1 MLSCFAGRKFQK
13 HCFYYALGILT
24 VASLMGVMPLSA
36 GIAAEELPPEIQ
48 PCTKKLGTVYFF
60 AKQRV
65 KQTQTTYYLLKT
77 DKPNQDYYHAPVV
90 SLRDGACQLLT
101 PRQNGSPVPL
111 TSVMDP
117 AIAQKLMVDAFEKII
132 KEAGGIEAFERG
144 FMEEFKKNNKPLLM
158 PSESYYALQK
168 LGVKLPAN
176 IQPFDG
182 MTTPDGSQASQ

>member
-1 MLSCFAGRKFQK
+1 MLSCFSGVRLQK
-13 HCFYYALGILT
+13 HYSYYALGILT
-24 VASLMGVMPLSA
+24 VSFLMGMMRFDAKVSA
-36 GIAAEELPPEIQ
+36 EDLPPEIQ
-48 PCTKKLGTVYFF
+48 PCTTKLGTVYFF

-90 SLRDGACQLLT
+90 SLRNGACQLLT

-132 KEAGGIEAFERG
+132 GEAGGIEAFERG
-144 FMEEFKKNNKPLLM
+144 FVEEFKKNNKPLLM
-158 PSESYYALQK
+158 PSESYYALKK
-168 LGVKLPAN
+168 LGVELPEN

-182 MTTPDGSQASQ
+182 MTTSNQAQPSQ

>member
-1 MLSCFAGRKFQK
+1 MLSCFSGVKFQK
-13 HCFYYALGILT
+13 PHFYYALGILT
-24 VASLMGVMPLSA
+24 VASLMGMMQFGARVSA
-36 GIAAEELPPEIQ
+36 EDLPPEIQ
-48 PCTKKLGTVYFF
+48 PCTTKLGTVYFF

-77 DKPNQDYYHAPVV
+77 AKPNQDYYHAPVV
-90 SLRDGACQLLT
+90 SLQNGACKLLT

-117 AIAQKLMVDAFEKII
+117 AIAQKLMVDAFAKII
-132 KEAGGIEAFERG
+132 REAGGIEAFERG

-158 PSESYYALQK
+158 PSESYYALKK
-168 LGVKLPAN
+168 LGVKLPEN

-182 MTTPDGSQASQ
+182 MTTPDRSQASQ

>member
-1 MLSCFAGRKFQK
+1 MLSCFSGGKFQK
-13 HCFYYALGILT
+13 HSFYYTLGMLT
-24 VASLMGVMPLSA
+24 VASLMGMMRFGAGVSA
-36 GIAAEELPPEIQ
+36 EDLPPEIQ
-48 PCTKKLGTVYFF
+48 SCTTKLGTVYFF

-65 KQTQTTYYLLKT
+65 KQTQTTYYLLRT

-117 AIAQKLMVDAFEKII
+117 AIAQRLMVDAFKKII
-132 KEAGGIEAFERG
+132 QEAGGLEAFEQG

-158 PSESYYALQK
+158 PSESYYALKK
-168 LGVKLPAN
+168 LGVKLPDN
-176 IQPFDG
+176 IKPFDG
-182 MTTPDGSQASQ
+182 MPTPERDQPIQ

>member
-1 MLSCFAGRKFQK
+1 MLSCFSGVRLQK
-13 HCFYYALGILT
+13 HYSYYALGILT
-24 VASLMGVMPLSA
+24 VSSLMGMMRFDAKVSA
-36 GIAAEELPPEIQ
+36 EDLPPEIQ
-48 PCTKKLGTVYFF
+48 LCTPKLGTVYFF

-90 SLRDGACQLLT
+90 SLRNGACQLLT

-117 AIAQKLMVDAFEKII
+117 AIAQKLMIDAFKKII
-132 KEAGGIEAFERG
+132 KEAGGIEAFEQG

-158 PSESYYALQK
+158 PSESYYALKK
-168 LGVKLPAN
+168 LGVKLPEN

-182 MTTPDGSQASQ
+182 MTTPDGAQSSQ

>member
-1 MLSCFAGRKFQK
+1 MLSCFSGVRLQK
-13 HCFYYALGILT
+13 HYSYYALGILT
-24 VASLMGVMPLSA
+24 VFSLIGMMRFDTKVSA
-36 GIAAEELPPEIQ
+36 EDLPPEIQ
-48 PCTKKLGTVYFF
+48 PCTPKLGPVYFF

-90 SLRDGACQLLT
+90 SLRNGACQLLT

-117 AIAQKLMVDAFEKII
+117 AIAQKLMVDAFKKII
-132 KEAGGIEAFERG
+132 KEAGGIEAFEQG

-158 PSESYYALQK
+158 PSESYYALKK
-168 LGVKLPAN
+168 LGVKLPEN

-182 MTTPDGSQASQ
+182 MTTPDGAQSSQ